1 MERRNLISEK
11 YLKVTFEDDK
21 RKLHTY
27 LNMPSPTFE
36 VLKREISL
44 CLFETRKLPQCDV
57 KITWIDADHDEI
69 EIVNQVDYEI
79 FLLESTENQRIY
91 VTPLKSSK
99 DEDKNAPSED
109 DPAAF
114 VIHEHVECDACGLA
128 PIVGF
133 RYKCIQCPN
142 FDLCQRCE
150 AQHKHP
156 EHMMVRMP
164 TENSPNIIDAWI
176 SNPCGRGSGRRSKR
190 ERKSSSASGC
200 PYFEFTAATSANA
213 NGSSANTDT
222 EANVG
227 TGGGKHHHHH
237 ERKHH
242 RRQMRNGFLSHMYE
256 MMSDFAEGGATY
268 RQMDEDASSTP
279 PRSAPPKADNSD
291 KTNNAKTN
299 EENSANE
306 AAMAACEAA
315 TKAAE
320 VATKIAAEVAGRVTL
335 EAAAAAEQATAQVV
349 NELFTA
355 EAAAAPKQ
363 SQENAGDK
371 EKQAPKT
378 ASTGTSTPTSQSD
391 PNSNNN
397 NSFENTSAPVTP
409 TLEDI
414 AQFIDPKFMKAGI
427 QLLNNFSGM
436 FAKMLE
442 PMDVGDESYAS
453 GFAGNGYQAR
463 KPSTASATSSM
474 CSATSKSATT
484 TNTNISANEK
494 KATGKKDQSDQTKDE
509 EKAVAPV
516 NPDTTTNSS
525 PIPQEN
531 CIEKSQTKERRRSQS
546 EENDWHMVERQAA
559 ESTINLIDISTS
571 TSIESIE
578 KIESPGAVAGA
589 EPTPAP
595 TPVVEPKSIENN
607 SEVSFEKLSIDLKNH
622 VEKEKQHERVE
633 RKFKLADVL
642 NNQNIPSVSNNTG
655 ATPKAQK
662 EPIVYHTDASI
673 NKAIHAMM
681 AMGFSNEGGWLT
693 QLLESVNGNISAA
706 LDLMSPAQNQSNN

>member
-1 MERRNLISEK
+1 
-11 YLKVTFEDDK
+11 
-21 RKLHTY
+21 
-27 LNMPSPTFE
+27 
-36 VLKREISL
+36 
-44 CLFETRKLPQCDV
+44 
-57 KITWIDADHDEI
+57 
-69 EIVNQVDYEI
+69 
-79 FLLESTENQRIY
+79 
-91 VTPLKSSK
+91 
-99 DEDKNAPSED
+99 
-109 DPAAF
+109 
-114 VIHEHVECDACGLA
+114 
-128 PIVGF
+128 
-133 RYKCIQCPN
+133 
-142 FDLCQRCE
+142 
-150 AQHKHP
+150 
-156 EHMMVRMP
+156 
-164 TENSPNIIDAWI
+164 
-176 SNPCGRGSGRRSKR
+176 
-190 ERKSSSASGC
+190 
-200 PYFEFTAATSANA
+200 AT
-213 NGSSANTDT
+213 
-222 EANVG
+222 
-227 TGGGKHHHHH
+227 
-237 ERKHH
+237 
-242 RRQMRNGFLSHMYE
+242 
-256 MMSDFAEGGATY
+256 
-268 RQMDEDASSTP
+268 
-279 PRSAPPKADNSD
+279 
-291 KTNNAKTN
+291 
-299 EENSANE
+299 
-306 AAMAACEAA
+306 
-315 TKAAE
+315 
-320 VATKIAAEVAGRVTL
+320 
-335 EAAAAAEQATAQVV
+335 
-349 NELFTA
+349 
-355 EAAAAPKQ
+355 
-363 SQENAGDK
+363 
-371 EKQAPKT
+371 
-378 ASTGTSTPTSQSD
+378 TGTSTPTSQSD

-442 PMDVGDESYAS
+442 PMDVGDESFAS

-525 PIPQEN
+525 PISQEN
-531 CIEKSQTKERRRSQS
+531 CVEKSQTKERRRSQS